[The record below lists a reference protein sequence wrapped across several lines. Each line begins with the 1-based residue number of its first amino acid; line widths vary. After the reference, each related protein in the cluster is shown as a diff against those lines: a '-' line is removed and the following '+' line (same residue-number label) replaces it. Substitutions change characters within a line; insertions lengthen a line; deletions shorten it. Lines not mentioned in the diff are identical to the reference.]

1 MAGSA
6 IHYPSTQEVHMNTN
20 KYDKPVMQLS
30 HSRPVTNFA
39 GEAVERIQAG
49 IIILCLVLAVLLGS
63 GAI

>member
-1 MAGSA
+1 
-6 IHYPSTQEVHMNTN
+6 MNTN